1 VRVGRV
7 HGATL
12 SQAQA
17 QRKAIERVTAMTV
30 EPMIV
35 FSRAWVDRPMARRKG
50 VRVVPARMLLGYL
63 AKQPVRLSEEQIEA
77 ARGSVAEALLEHS
90 RSEQGER
97 SAVIWTGMSISPFNA
112 RPVSLEGERRRARLV
127 VAIATLGIA
136 ATLLAY
142 GISPGVRHAV
152 GHAAHSMGRAVS
164 HVLDRDHARVPAQHH
179 HIRLVQPL
187 HRVPAGPAVGS
198 SGE

>member
-1 VRVGRV
+1 
-7 HGATL
+7 
-12 SQAQA
+12 
-17 QRKAIERVTAMTV
+17 MTNL
-30 EPMIV
+30 EL
-35 FSRAWVDRPMARRKG
+35 RP
-50 VRVVPARMLLGYL
+50 
-63 AKQPVRLSEEQIEA
+63 SN
-77 ARGSVAEALLEHS
+77 

-152 GHAAHSMGRAVS
+152 GHAAMA
-164 HVLDRDHARVPAQHH
+164 P
-179 HIRLVQPL
+179 P
-187 HRVPAGPAVGS
+187 VGAAP
-198 SGE
+198 